1 MKKYLL
7 CLTIVFLAITNTSIL
22 AYTRGPVIGEKKR
35 VAIADFTIRQ
45 NEVLK
50 GLEAKEF
57 ARTSTEKI
65 IDAFASV
72 KRFIIMDR
80 TAVARL
86 QREKQIQMLGYE
98 DAPVNADLKAVAKAD
113 IYCTGEVQNVSVA
126 QKFDNQNKFL
136 GYDGTVELQ
145 LKVYDLSTST
155 LIMSKVVKGGT
166 EIGGGIFRLIPAYQD
181 TPSKAVFKAL
191 NNVENRIK
199 EAVEEAFPVEGKI
212 VEIIER
218 KENKECF
225 LVSLGSNLGF
235 KNGNRLMVIEV
246 FQTKIDG
253 VLFTR
258 QKKIGEVKIKTVEA
272 DGIFSEAVPVGDGG
286 QMLINKFESGYNLVL
301 RSQK

>member
-166 EIGGGIFRLIPAYQD
+166 EIGGGIFRLIPAYQ
-181 TPSKAVFKAL
+181 
-191 NNVENRIK
+191 
-199 EAVEEAFPVEGKI
+199 
-212 VEIIER
+212 EIGR
-218 KENKECF
+218 AH
-225 LVSLGSNLGF
+225 V
-235 KNGNRLMVIEV
+235 
-246 FQTKIDG
+246 
-253 VLFTR
+253 
-258 QKKIGEVKIKTVEA
+258 
-272 DGIFSEAVPVGDGG
+272 
-286 QMLINKFESGYNLVL
+286 
-301 RSQK
+301 